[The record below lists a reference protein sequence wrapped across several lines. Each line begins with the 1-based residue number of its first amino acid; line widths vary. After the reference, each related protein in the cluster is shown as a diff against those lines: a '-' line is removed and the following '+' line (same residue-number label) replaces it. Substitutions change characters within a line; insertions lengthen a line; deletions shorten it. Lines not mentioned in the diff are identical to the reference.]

1 MQPLKL
7 HKRWILQVPLLSAWA
22 VTVHKSQ
29 GMSLDWV
36 KVSLAN
42 MFAEGQA
49 YVALSRARTK
59 AGLEVTHWIPDCV
72 KVPQTQSPATLV
84 LQGQMQMHVAAS
96 LCQPLHAC
104 LTCS

>member
-1 MQPLKL
+1 MPQ
-7 HKRWILQVPLLSAWA
+7 IPLLSAWA

-59 AGLEVTHWIPDCV
+59 AGLEITHWNPGCV
-72 KVPQTQSPATLV
+72 KVRKMPCPATIV
-84 LQGQMQMHVAAS
+84 R
-96 LCQPLHAC
+96 
-104 LTCS
+104 